1 MLKSP
6 LFWKMSTLLG
16 CILLLSIPLMIVR
29 QLIDERADYRSDVI
43 EALESSTSGAQ
54 KLAGPLIAI
63 PVTETLTRVE
73 GKKTVEY
80 QNQWVHYW
88 LPETLAVNGN
98 QDVESRRVGI
108 YEGQIWHNNL
118 SIKAHFDPARITA
131 LRKSTITLG
140 RPFLVVSVSDARGI
154 GEIKAPEVNG
164 ETLSVEPGPG
174 TGESGEGI
182 HMPMPLLLP
191 EQKALDIEFT
201 LNLNG
206 SGSFSVVMP
215 GAINADVDAR

>member
-54 KLAGPLIAI
+54 KLAGPFIAI

-118 SIKAHFDPARITA
+118 SIKAHFDPA
-131 LRKSTITLG
+131 
-140 RPFLVVSVSDARGI
+140 
-154 GEIKAPEVNG
+154 
-164 ETLSVEPGPG
+164 
-174 TGESGEGI
+174 
-182 HMPMPLLLP
+182 
-191 EQKALDIEFT
+191 
-201 LNLNG
+201 
-206 SGSFSVVMP
+206 
-215 GAINADVDAR
+215 

>member
-73 GKKTVEY
+73 GKNDRISESMGA
-80 QNQWVHYW
+80 
-88 LPETLAVNGN
+88 LLAAG
-98 QDVESRRVGI
+98 
-108 YEGQIWHNNL
+108 
-118 SIKAHFDPARITA
+118 
-131 LRKSTITLG
+131 
-140 RPFLVVSVSDARGI
+140 DAG
-154 GEIKAPEVNG
+154 G
-164 ETLSVEPGPG
+164 
-174 TGESGEGI
+174 
-182 HMPMPLLLP
+182 
-191 EQKALDIEFT
+191 
-201 LNLNG
+201 
-206 SGSFSVVMP
+206 
-215 GAINADVDAR
+215 